1 MEQNFQTSFIPKK
14 PIIEDCNSKIFL
26 DFSKKPLVKERVT
39 TSQPIG
45 MLTIIPL
52 IIFFGMIIAGAGLYF
67 YKGSLAQSLTQM
79 ENDLNL
85 ARNRFEDDKISQL
98 QLLDKRLRASSSV
111 LNNHVTVSPIFQAL
125 QEVTMKSVR
134 YTRFDYSI
142 TGTDTP
148 EIKVTMAGQTTNY
161 KSIALQSELFAK
173 KKFFIDPVFSNLSLD
188 EKGNVMFDLTFNVDP
203 SFVNYNKSLSVDTN
217 ESESSVSTGEA
228 MN

>member
-1 MEQNFQTSFIPKK
+1 
-14 PIIEDCNSKIFL
+14 
-26 DFSKKPLVKERVT
+26 
-39 TSQPIG
+39 

>member
-1 MEQNFQTSFIPKK
+1 MEQNFQTSFIP
-14 PIIEDCNSKIFL
+14 
-26 DFSKKPLVKERVT
+26 KKPLVKERVT

>member
-14 PIIEDCNSKIFL
+14 P
-26 DFSKKPLVKERVT
+26 LVSQRAT

-45 MLTIIPL
+45 LLTIIPL
-52 IIFFGMIIAGAGLYF
+52 IIFFGMIIAGAGIYF
-67 YKGSLAQSLTQM
+67 YKNSLAQSLTKM

-98 QLLDKRLRASSSV
+98 ELLDKRLRASSSV

-125 QEVTMKSVR
+125 QEVTMKTVR

-142 TGTDTP
+142 TGDTP

-161 KSIALQSELFAK
+161 KSIALQSELFAN

-203 SFVNYNKSLSVDTN
+203 SFVNYNKSLSVEATEE
-217 ESESSVSTGEA
+217 ESAVSAGET

>member
-14 PIIEDCNSKIFL
+14 P
-26 DFSKKPLVKERVT
+26 LVKERAT

-45 MLTIIPL
+45 LLTIVPL

-67 YKGSLAQSLTQM
+67 YKGSLAQSLTKM

-203 SFVNYNKSLSVDTN
+203 SFVNYNKSLSVDTTEE
-217 ESESSVSTGEA
+217 ESAASLDGA

>member
-1 MEQNFQTSFIPKK
+1 
-14 PIIEDCNSKIFL
+14 
-26 DFSKKPLVKERVT
+26 
-39 TSQPIG
+39 
-45 MLTIIPL
+45 
-52 IIFFGMIIAGAGLYF
+52 MIIAGAGIYF
-67 YKGSLAQSLTQM
+67 YKNSLAQSLTKM

-98 QLLDKRLRASSSV
+98 ELLDKRLRASSSV

-125 QEVTMKSVR
+125 QEVTMKTVR

-142 TGTDTP
+142 TGDTP

-161 KSIALQSELFAK
+161 KSIALQSELFAN

-203 SFVNYNKSLSVDTN
+203 SFVNYNKSLSVEATEE
-217 ESESSVSTGEA
+217 ESAVSAGET